1 MMLRVTAL
9 MFLAVVAA
17 TPAAAQPARGGQ
29 HDQSIGGG
37 PQWAL
42 PFSGEGDKP
51 GVQTSWR
58 RWFSARVG
66 VGTDFRWASRN
77 TMEEFNL
84 PGQERSQGVVIPS
97 AQILVDQRIASYG
110 FGVAALAKRAI
121 GRLSFIAGAG
131 PGFFVERRSRET
143 RADGR
148 RDSGRSTLSSFGL
161 HMLVEVDV
169 RATGRLS
176 AFIGLRDE
184 LRDLRHLESRF
195 GYPTAGVR
203 FAF

>member
-1 MMLRVTAL
+1 MMLRATAL
-9 MFLAVVAA
+9 MLLAVGAA

-42 PFSGEGDKP
+42 PFSGRGDKP

-58 RWFSARVG
+58 RWLSAHVG
-66 VGTDFRWASRN
+66 VGTDVRWASRN
-77 TMEEFNL
+77 TTEEFNL
-84 PGQERSQGVVIPS
+84 PAQERADGVVIPS
-97 AQILVDQRIASYG
+97 AQMRVDQRIASYG
-110 FGVAALAKRAI
+110 FGVGVLGRGQM

-131 PGFFVERRSRET
+131 PGFFVESRNSET
-143 RADGR
+143 RIDGR
-148 RDSGRSTLSSFGL
+148 RDSGRETLRSFGL
-161 HMLVEVDV
+161 HMLMEVDV
-169 RATGRLS
+169 RATSRLS
-176 AFIGLRDE
+176 AFAGLRSE
-184 LRDLRHLESRF
+184 LRDLRYLESSS